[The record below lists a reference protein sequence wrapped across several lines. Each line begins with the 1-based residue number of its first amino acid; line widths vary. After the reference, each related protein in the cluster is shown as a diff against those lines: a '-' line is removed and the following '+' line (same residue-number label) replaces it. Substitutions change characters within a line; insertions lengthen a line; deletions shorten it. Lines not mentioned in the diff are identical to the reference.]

1 MHLVPRSFV
10 RLAPIVA
17 LWSCGGDDSGPSRL
31 ATQLTI
37 VAGDSQSAF
46 TNAPLPTVLTIRASD
61 DNDAPVSG
69 LRVHFA
75 VTSGGGSVSPEEV
88 RTDAQGL
95 ARSRWTLGPTPGL
108 QTATA
113 GVPGLSPIIFS
124 AVALAP
130 PPPSSILG
138 SVTVG
143 SGFLAP
149 PAAVARLPGPNRL
162 AVGDAGVRPRFPPS
176 GRAPAPNE
184 LIVHYRAVGF
194 SSLLQGRQAPAL
206 KDQALAVQQA
216 IRARLQAELA
226 AGQAALAGVS
236 PFVFAARLRVRD
248 PALLDLVAARL
259 GRDPAVL
266 GVTRARWLRPH
277 GRPGL
282 IPNDPNYPNQSWH
295 YTMVDLPRAWSLTTG
310 SAGVVVAVVDQGIRF
325 DHPAI
330 GKAGGTYLDPG
341 GNLLG
346 DGYDF
351 VSTGNIPIC
360 GSPTDSVDNASDG
373 DGYDPDPTTPDDRDA
388 GFNCV
393 ASTSSPVGGHG
404 LHVAGTIGAIGN
416 DGLSVVGVNWTVRIR
431 PVRVLGLAGGT
442 DYDVAQGILY
452 AAGLPADDGAG
463 GVVQLPPTAL
473 PTRIINLSLG
483 GDCPAPGAP
492 DILRDAVVAAS
503 GAGTLLVAS
512 AGNSASAQPSC
523 PAAYPEVLSVGAVG
537 PSGNRAGYSNF
548 GPTVDLAA
556 PGGDFAEGNFQ
567 DGTFGV
573 FSTTCD
579 FTTVPCTPNQA
590 RYAGTSM
597 AAPHVSGVAALLLAR
612 EPGLTAAELRNRL
625 LTFATPISPTLGIGV
640 GIVNARNSLTR
651 TPGPTTQLYAR
662 LFDPVTG
669 GVVAT
674 QLTSGGQ
681 FAFTGL
687 ADGAY
692 LVYAGQDEDGDG
704 LLGVADR
711 RFGALG
717 GAASPSTVT
726 VSGIAGA
733 RADFAIGFP
742 GEREPNNTTG
752 SANPLPVP
760 GAMAG
765 NLAPGDRD
773 VFRVR
778 VPSAGTYTFE
788 TSGFSG
794 AYCGFG
800 PNVNT
805 AIAVLDMGGAPLA
818 SSDDQAGNDFCGRLT
833 LPLQAGSYFV
843 VVSVGQT
850 SSQILPDPI
859 GDQGRY
865 YLEVRPGP

>member
-1 MHLVPRSFV
+1 
-10 RLAPIVA
+10 
-17 LWSCGGDDSGPSRL
+17 
-31 ATQLTI
+31 
-37 VAGDSQSAF
+37 VAGDHQAAF
-46 TNAPLPTVLTIRASD
+46 TNAALPTLLTVRASD
-61 DNDAPVSG
+61 DQDAPVSG
-69 LRVHFA
+69 VRVSFA
-75 VTSGGGSVSPEEV
+75 VTSGGGSVSPVEV

-95 ARSRWTLGPTPGL
+95 ARSQWTLGPTAGA

-113 GVPGLSPIIFS
+113 GAPGLTPITFS
-124 AVALAP
+124 AVALVP
-130 PPPSSILG
+130 PPASTILG

-149 PAAVARLPGPNRL
+149 PAAIARLPTSSRL
-162 AVGDAGVRPRFPPS
+162 PAGDAGVRVGFPPG
-176 GRAPAPNE
+176 GRAAVANE
-184 LIVHYRAVGF
+184 LVVHYRAAGF
-194 SSLLQGRQAPAL
+194 ASLLQGLGAPASRS
-206 KDQALAVQQA
+206 QALAVQQA
-216 IRARLQAELA
+216 IRTRLQAELA
-226 AGQAALAGVS
+226 TGRVALAGVS
-236 PFVFAARLRVRD
+236 PFVFAARLRVQD
-248 PALLDLVAARL
+248 PALLDAVAARI

-266 GVTRARWLRPH
+266 AVTRARWLRPH

-282 IPNDPNYPNQSWH
+282 VPNDPNYPNQSWH
-295 YTMVDLPRAWSLTTG
+295 YTMVDLPRAWALTTG
-310 SAGVVVAVVDQGIRF
+310 SPGVVVAVVDQGIRF

-351 VSTGNIPIC
+351 VSTGQIPIC

-373 DGYDPDPTTPDDRDA
+373 DGYDPDPTTPDDRDV

-404 LHVAGTIGAIGN
+404 LHVAGTIGAVGN
-416 DGLSVVGVNWTVRIR
+416 DGLGVVGVNWTVRIR

-463 GVVQLPPTAL
+463 GVVQLPPAAL

-492 DILRDAVVAAS
+492 DVLHDAVLAAS
-503 GAGTLLVAS
+503 GAGVLLVAS
-512 AGNSASAQPSC
+512 AGNAASAQPSC

-597 AAPHVSGVAALLLAR
+597 AAPHVSGVAALILAR

-625 LTFATPISPTLGIGV
+625 VTYATPISPTFGIGA

-651 TPGPTTQLYAR
+651 TPGPATQLYAR
-662 LFDPVTG
+662 LVDPATG
-669 GVVAT
+669 SVVAT

-692 LVYAGQDEDGDG
+692 LVYAGEDEDGDG

-717 GAASPSTVT
+717 GAASPTAVP
-726 VSGIAGA
+726 VSGSAGA
-733 RADFAIGFP
+733 RADFTIGFP
-742 GEREPNNTTG
+742 GEREPNNTAG

-760 GAMAG
+760 GALAG
-765 NLAPGDRD
+765 NLAPGDAD
-773 VFRVR
+773 VVRVR
-778 VPSAGTYTFE
+778 IPSAGTYTFE
-788 TSGFSG
+788 TAGFSG
-794 AYCGFG
+794 AFCGFG

-805 AIAVLDMGGAPLA
+805 AIAVLDAGGATLA

-833 LPLQAGSYFV
+833 LPLQAGPYFV
-843 VVSVGQT
+843 VVTVGQT
-850 SSQILPDPI
+850 PSQILPDPI
-859 GDQGRY
+859 GDQGHY